1 LMLPLPAE
9 PNVMVFG
16 FAFAAAISS
25 LKLLNGA
32 AAFRKQ

>member
-1 LMLPLPAE
+1 MLPLPAE

-32 AAFRKQ
+32 AAFAR